1 MDDAKPNGGK
11 DAPSSEWAQE
21 YIARFKLEERLCA
34 TPKPYTAQFSH
45 IRVAVPQPSV
55 RRAAGRRR

>member
-34 TPKPYTAQFSH
+34 TPTPYTAH
-45 IRVAVPQPSV
+45 
-55 RRAAGRRR
+55 